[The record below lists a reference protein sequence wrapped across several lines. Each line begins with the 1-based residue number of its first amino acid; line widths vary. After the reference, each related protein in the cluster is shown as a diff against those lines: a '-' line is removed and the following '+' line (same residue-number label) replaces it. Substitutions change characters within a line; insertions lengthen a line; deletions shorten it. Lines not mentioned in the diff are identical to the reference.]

1 MITLMPRLKMSYPN
15 MTNLVAISLFVV
27 SISVTNHAF
36 ANEKYPVSPMVSE
49 LKLERIG
56 EVLFRYVEFFESYP
70 CLRLETFEPISRKP
84 IDRKEVCKFRIDHL
98 MVDVKNDV
106 AAVFYKNLGAQDK
119 TFNFSADISL
129 KRANS
134 HYLNCKVVISD
145 KGKLSEPVCREGQRP
160 PEPDENK

>member
-1 MITLMPRLKMSYPN
+1 MACNSAIAA
-15 MTNLVAISLFVV
+15 NLFLV
-27 SISVTNHAF
+27 SISAVNLVF

-56 EVLFRYVEFFESYP
+56 DILFRYVEFFESYQ

-98 MVDVKNDV
+98 MVDVRNDV
-106 AAVFYKNLGAQDK
+106 AAVFYKNRTVQDM

-160 PEPDENK
+160 PEPDEKK